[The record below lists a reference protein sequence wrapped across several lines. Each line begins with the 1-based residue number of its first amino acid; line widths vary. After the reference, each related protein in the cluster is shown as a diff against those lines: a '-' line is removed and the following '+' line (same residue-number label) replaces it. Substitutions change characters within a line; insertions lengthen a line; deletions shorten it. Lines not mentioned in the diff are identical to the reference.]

1 MTDLTKPTHPGEMLR
16 EYVMKPLGLTVTEA
30 AGQVPEAQSLVAT
43 HHFLN
48 FIWTPSL
55 FYLKS
60 PRLAF
65 VVIIALLEVIV
76 RLMFVQS
83 RHSHIALYL
92 FIPYSIWVCFATV
105 LNASIWY
112 LN

>member
-1 MTDLTKPTHPGEMLR
+1 MW
-16 EYVMKPLGLTVTEA
+16 
-30 AGQVPEAQSLVAT
+30 SLVAT

-48 FIWTPSL
+48 FIWTPAF

-60 PRLAF
+60 PLLAF
-65 VVIIALLEVIV
+65 VVVIALLVVIV

-83 RHSHIALYL
+83 RHSRRALYL
-92 FIPYSIWVCFATV
+92 FTPYAVWVCFATV